1 MCLDIKSK
9 NRINE
14 NGYAYWFAFITI
26 QIFDTT
32 IGRKFYNKVVDQE
45 KTELIEYYDNRSKRQ
60 KYWEISLRTTER
72 KPKIEECKPKKTLLL
87 EEGEILESNFGEIEY
102 LDMYND
108 YLQLEKE
115 IYGSN
120 YRPYVV

>member
-1 MCLDIKSK
+1 
-9 NRINE
+9 
-14 NGYAYWFAFITI
+14 
-26 QIFDTT
+26 
-32 IGRKFYNKVVDQE
+32 VVD
-45 KTELIEYYDNRSKRQ
+45 YYDHRAKSQ
-60 KYWEISLRTTER
+60 KYWEISLRTSER
-72 KPKIEECKPKKTLLL
+72 KPKNEVFTKECKPKNPVFIEECKPKNKVLLEECKPKHTVLL
-87 EEGEILESNFGEIEY
+87 EEGKILESNFGEIEY